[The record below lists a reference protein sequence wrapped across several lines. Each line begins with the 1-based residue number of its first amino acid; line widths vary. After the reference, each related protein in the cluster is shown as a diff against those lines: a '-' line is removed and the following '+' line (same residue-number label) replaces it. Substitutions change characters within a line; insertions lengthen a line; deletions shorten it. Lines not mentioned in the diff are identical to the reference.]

1 MKTPAAAVLVVLAYI
16 TAIPA
21 AHAWDDDVRS
31 DWRRVERDRTRLHSD
46 YARLR
51 EEEHDIAATER
62 RENTALRHGRLWQA
76 WRAERA
82 ERREEAD
89 IRYLRHKIARDRAE
103 LWLDRAELRRDRDR
117 RRRYCD

>member
-1 MKTPAAAVLVVLAYI
+1 MICSKDIQRTNAKVPNDWWALEFRRETMKTPAAAVLVVLASI

-31 DWRRVERDRTRLHSD
+31 DWRRVERDRTHLHSD

-51 EEEHDIAATER
+51 EKEQDIAATER
-62 RENTALRHGRLWQA
+62 RENSALRHGRLWQA

-89 IRYLRHKIARDRAE
+89 IRYLRHK
-103 LWLDRAELRRDRDR
+103 
-117 RRRYCD
+117 